1 MQTVRNRLF
10 CICFVRVRTTSL
22 FNSRYKKCYLSIDRK
37 KKKEDLYR
45 GHTRSH
51 VCTNVHHITYV
62 IIASL
67 CSATQYQISM
77 KQNALIV
84 LVYICIYTYIYY
96 TAIENTRGFVL
107 ANSNFATKTKRA
119 LPVLR
124 FFAHELLPNYLLE
137 FPPMFRY
144 FIGEKKK
151 EREIKKE
158 CYNEEC

>member
-1 MQTVRNRLF
+1 M
-10 CICFVRVRTTSL
+10 
-22 FNSRYKKCYLSIDRK
+22 LSVDRSK

-67 CSATQYQISM
+67 CAATQYQISM

-124 FFAHELLPNYLLE
+124 FFAHELLPNYYCSNFLRYFDILLE
-137 FPPMFRY
+137 R
-144 FIGEKKK
+144 KKK
-151 EREIKKE
+151 RER
-158 CYNEEC
+158 

>member
-1 MQTVRNRLF
+1 MRNRLF

-96 TAIENTRGFVL
+96 TAIENTRC
-107 ANSNFATKTKRA
+107 FAGMF
-119 LPVLR
+119 LPTAILQQR
-124 FFAHELLPNYLLE
+124 RNEPCLCFDFLHTNYCRIIIARISSDISI
-137 FPPMFRY
+137 FYWR
-144 FIGEKKK
+144 EKKR
-151 EREIKKE
+151 ERDKKRMLQ
-158 CYNEEC
+158 

>member
-1 MQTVRNRLF
+1 M
-10 CICFVRVRTTSL
+10 
-22 FNSRYKKCYLSIDRK
+22 LSVDRSK

-96 TAIENTRGFVL
+96 TAIENTRCFAGMFL
-107 ANSNFATKTKRA
+107 PTAILQQRRNEPCLCFDFLHTNYCRIICSNF
-119 LPVLR
+119 LR
-124 FFAHELLPNYLLE
+124 CFDILLE
-137 FPPMFRY
+137 R
-144 FIGEKKK
+144 KKK
-151 EREIKKE
+151 RER
-158 CYNEEC
+158 